1 MKHRI
6 QKGISIF
13 LSVLLLGQSIPAA
26 LAVSED
32 EFQGEGVA
40 ITQEVFPDAGFR
52 SWLKNP
58 AHISG
63 YGADGL
69 LTEEELA
76 DIRAINVAGQNL
88 TSLQGIEVFF
98 ALESLD
104 CQNNR
109 LTELDVRQN
118 RELKYLHCAFNRIR
132 SLDVSGL
139 EKLISL
145 VCENN
150 GMTALDL
157 TGCTALEI
165 IYCRSNNLP
174 KVDFSSNT
182 SLKFIETFDNRLTEV
197 DLSMLSNLEFVHLD
211 HNRLTHLD
219 LSKNTNLSPIGS
231 GFVARNNWLDTLTL
245 PVSSTVVVD
254 ASVYDEQDPKTGYE
268 RTEWYMDQ
276 EFTQLAPNELP
287 ANGQTLYVKWLPN
300 DYTIYYSANGG
311 SGSMPS
317 QAAVWD
323 EELTLPASGFTRFGY
338 RFGGWKDTYGDGAVY
353 EAQEMVKNLAG
364 EIQGDRVTLYAQW
377 NPIQYSISFDEN
389 GGSGEMDSVT
399 ATYDRDLRLPDC
411 GFTPPTDMKFAGWSL
426 TPNGTVRY
434 KDGASVR
441 NLTAQEGDTITLYA
455 IWRERA
461 ANQYLLELEQTF
473 SSYTPSGYT
482 AQDWAA
488 LAAEYERARAELAAA
503 EEEQLDALL
512 AQAKE
517 KMAQVPTLDERAEQV
532 AELWR
537 ETYDEIIRKVDGRA
551 VQEENAVSVYTW
563 AERAMEGLTP
573 EFVADRTDL
582 SREED
587 CQLVAASAVQREKS
601 TMQGLRRLDEAA
613 QWAASLDGLSTRAM
627 SEVTAAWLAAYEE
640 AVAEAAS
647 HAAQLKSTFVDA
659 LQQRAQL
666 AQQKQQA
673 ATQVHMDYSSYDQ
686 ANYDADGIRQLE
698 QILHTAL
705 DEIEQASSESEVASL
720 VKRAQEEFKAVP
732 DINGQTPPEGG
743 DGSGSGDGDGDSGS
757 SGGGSSSGGSSS
769 GGSSGGS
776 GSVSVPT
783 YSITKPAQ
791 TSHGQV
797 TIEPER
803 AKRGDTVTITAK
815 PESGYELGQLIVK
828 DKSGNA
834 LAVKKLG
841 DGKYTFTMPA
851 SPVEVQVTFERV
863 PSPSASFAD
872 VPADAYYAKAVS
884 WAVEKGIT
892 SGTGEGTF
900 GPDESCTRAQIV
912 TFLWRAAGSPMPQS
926 GANPFRDLSRDA
938 YYYDAMLWAVE
949 NGVIGGTTAVTCEP
963 DAPCTRAQ
971 AVTMLWRTAGSPM
984 GSGTTEFLD
993 VPEDAYYASAASWAA
1008 KQGITS
1014 GIGDGR
1020 FGADQTCTRAQ
1031 IMTFLYQKVQG
1042 A

>member
-32 EFQGEGVA
+32 EPQGEGVA

-52 SWLKNP
+52 SWLKDP

-76 DIRAINVAGQNL
+76 EIRAINVEGQNL
-88 TSLQGIEVFF
+88 TSLKGIEVFS

-139 EKLISL
+139 GKLISL

-197 DLSMLSNLEFVHLD
+197 NLSMLSNLEFVHLD
-211 HNRLTHLD
+211 YNQLTHLD

-231 GFVARNNWLDTLTL
+231 GFVACNNWLDTLTL

-254 ASVYDEQDPKTGYE
+254 ASVYEEQNPKTGYE
-268 RTEWYMDQ
+268 RTEWYMDR
-276 EFTQLAPNELP
+276 EFTQPAPNELP

-317 QAAVWD
+317 QAAVWE
-323 EELTLPASGFTRFGY
+323 EELTLPESGFTRFGY
-338 RFGGWKDTYGDGAVY
+338 RFGGWKDTYGDGTLY
-353 EAQEMVKNLAG
+353 SPQETVKNLAG

-411 GFTPPTDMKFAGWSL
+411 GFTAPADMKFAGWSL

-441 NLTAQEGDTITLYA
+441 NLTAQEGETITLYA

-461 ANQYLLELEQTF
+461 ANQYLLELDQIF
-473 SSYTPSGYT
+473 SSYAPSGYT

-503 EEEQLDALL
+503 EEEQLDTLL

-517 KMAQVPTLDERAEQV
+517 QMAQVTTLDERAEQ
-532 AELWR
+532 AAKLWR
-537 ETYDEIIRKVDGRA
+537 EAYDEIIRKVDGQA
-551 VQEENAVSVYTW
+551 VREENAVSVYTW
-563 AERAMEGLTP
+563 AEQAMEGLTP

-587 CQLVAASAVQREKS
+587 CQLVAATAVQREKS

-647 HAAQLKSTFVDA
+647 HAAQLERTFVDA

-673 ATQVHMDYSSYDQ
+673 AAQVQMDYSSYDQ
-686 ANYDADGIRQLE
+686 DNYDEEGIRQLE

-705 DEIEQASSESEVASL
+705 AEIEQASSESEVASL
-720 VKRAQEEFKAVP
+720 VKRAQEAFRAVP

-743 DGSGSGDGDGDSGS
+743 DGEGSGSGDGDSGS
-757 SGGGSSSGGSSS
+757 SGGGSSS
-769 GGSSGGS
+769 GS

-797 TIEPER
+797 TIKPER
-803 AKRGDTVTITAK
+803 AKRGETVTITAK
-815 PESGYELGQLIVK
+815 SEGGYELGQLTVK

-834 LAVKKLG
+834 VPLKELG

-851 SPVEVQVTFERV
+851 SPVEVQATFKPIPG
-863 PSPSASFAD
+863 PSTSFAD
-872 VPADAYYAKAVS
+872 VPADAYYAKAVA

-900 GPDESCTRAQIV
+900 GPDLSCTRAQIV
-912 TFLWRAAGSPMPQS
+912 TFLWRAAGSPAPQN
-926 GANPFRDLSRDA
+926 GTNPFRDLSRDS

-984 GSGTTEFLD
+984 GSGTNEFLD
-993 VPEDAYYASAASWAA
+993 VPEDAYYAPAASWAA

-1014 GIGDGR
+1014 GIGAGL

-1031 IMTFLYQKVQG
+1031 IMTFLYQKVQE

>member
-1 MKHRI
+1 MKHKI

-13 LSVLLLGQSIPAA
+13 LSALLLGQSIPAA
-26 LAVSED
+26 LALSED
-32 EFQGEGVA
+32 EPQGEGVA

-76 DIRAINVAGQNL
+76 DIRAINVTGQNL

-150 GMTALDL
+150 DMTALDL

-211 HNRLTHLD
+211 HNRLRHLD

-276 EFTQLAPNELP
+276 EFTQPAPDELP

-317 QAAVWD
+317 QAAVW
-323 EELTLPASGFTRFGY
+323 EKELTLPESSFTRFGY
-338 RFGGWKDTYGDGAVY
+338 RFSGWKDTYGDGAVY
-353 EAQEMVKNLAG
+353 EPQETVKNLAG

-377 NPIQYSISFDEN
+377 SPIQYSISFDEN

-411 GFTPPTDMKFAGWSL
+411 GFTAPTDMKFAGWSL

-461 ANQYLLELEQTF
+461 ANQYLLELDQIF
-473 SSYTPSGYT
+473 SAYTPSNYT

-488 LAAEYERARAELAAA
+488 LAAEYEQARAELAAA
-503 EEEQLDALL
+503 EEEQLDTLL

-517 KMAQVPTLDERAEQV
+517 KMAQVPTLDDRTEQV
-532 AELWR
+532 SELWR
-537 ETYDEIIRKVDGRA
+537 ETYDEIIRKVNGRA
-551 VQEENAVSVYTW
+551 VQEENAASIHMW

-573 EFVADRTDL
+573 EFVAEQTDL
-582 SREED
+582 SRAED
-587 CQLVAASAVQREKS
+587 CQLVATSAVQWEKS

-627 SEVTAAWLAAYEE
+627 SEVTAAWLSAYEE

-647 HAAQLKSTFVDA
+647 HTAQLKSTFVDA

-686 ANYDADGIRQLE
+686 ANYDEEGIRQLE

-705 DEIEQASSESEVASL
+705 AEIEKASSESEVASL
-720 VKRAQEEFKAVP
+720 VERAQEAFKAVP
-732 DINGQTPPEGG
+732 DINGQTPPDGG
-743 DGSGSGDGDGDSGS
+743 DGDGSGDGDSGS
-757 SGGGSSSGGSSS
+757 SGGGSSS

-791 TSHGQV
+791 ISHGQV
-797 TIEPER
+797 TIKPER

-815 PESGYELGQLIVK
+815 PESGYELSQLTVR
-828 DKSGNA
+828 DKSGTA
-834 LAVKKLG
+834 VAVKEMG
-841 DGKYTFTMPA
+841 GGKYTFTMPA
-851 SPVEVQVTFERV
+851 SPVEIQVTFERV
-863 PSPSASFAD
+863 PSPGASFAD
-872 VPADAYYAKAVS
+872 VPADAYYAKAVA

-900 GPDESCTRAQIV
+900 GPDLSCTRAQIV
-912 TFLWRAAGSPMPQS
+912 TFLWRAAGSPVPQNKT
-926 GANPFRDLSRDA
+926 NPFQDLSRDA

-949 NGVIGGTTAVTCEP
+949 SGVIGGTTAVTCEP

-984 GSGTTEFLD
+984 DNGKIEFLD
-993 VPEDAYYASAASWAA
+993 VPEDAYYAPAASWAA
-1008 KQGITS
+1008 KRGITS
-1014 GIGDGR
+1014 GIGDGL
-1020 FGADQTCTRAQ
+1020 FGGDQTCTRAQ

>member
-1 MKHRI
+1 MKYKI

-32 EFQGEGVA
+32 ESQGEGVA

-76 DIRAINVAGQNL
+76 EIRAINVAGQNL
-88 TSLQGIEVFF
+88 TSLQGIEVFS

-139 EKLISL
+139 GKLISL

-231 GFVARNNWLDTLTL
+231 GFVARNNWLDSLTL

-268 RTEWYMDQ
+268 RTAWYMDQ
-276 EFTQLAPNELP
+276 EFTQPAPNELP

-323 EELTLPASGFTRFGY
+323 EELTLMESGFTRFGY
-338 RFGGWKDTYGDGAVY
+338 QFGGWKDTYGDGTVY
-353 EAQEMVKNLAG
+353 EAQETVKNLAG

-461 ANQYLLELEQTF
+461 TNQYLLELDRIF
-473 SSYTPSGYT
+473 SSYVPSNYT

-488 LAAEYERARAELAAA
+488 LAAEYEQVRAEMAAA

-517 KMAQVPTLDERAEQV
+517 QMAQVPTLDDRAEQV
-532 AELWR
+532 ADLWR
-537 ETYDEIIRKVDGRA
+537 ETYGEIIRKVDGRA

-563 AERAMEGLTP
+563 TERAMEGLTP
-573 EFVADRTDL
+573 EFVAGRTDL

-601 TMQGLRRLDEAA
+601 TMQGLRRLGEAA

-686 ANYDADGIRQLE
+686 ANYDAEGIRQLE
-698 QILHTAL
+698 QILHTVLA
-705 DEIEQASSESEVASL
+705 EIEQASSESEVASL

-743 DGSGSGDGDGDSGS
+743 DGGGSGEGDGDSGS
-757 SGGGSSSGGSSS
+757 SGGSSSGGSSS
-769 GGSSGGS
+769 GGSGS
-776 GSVSVPT
+776 GSVSIPT

-791 TSHGQV
+791 ISHGQV
-797 TIEPER
+797 TIDPER

-815 PESGYELGQLIVK
+815 PESGYELGQLTVK

-834 LAVKKLG
+834 VAVKKFG

-872 VPADAYYAKAVS
+872 IPADAYYAKAVA

-912 TFLWRAAGSPMPQS
+912 TFLWRAAGSPTPQS
-926 GANPFRDLSRDA
+926 GTNPFQDLSRDA
-938 YYYDAMLWAVE
+938 YYYNAMLWAVE

-984 GSGTTEFLD
+984 GSGTSTFLD
-993 VPEDAYYASAASWAA
+993 VLEDAYYAPAASWAA

-1031 IMTFLYQKVQG
+1031 IMTFLYQKVRG

>member
-1 MKHRI
+1 M
-6 QKGISIF
+6 
-13 LSVLLLGQSIPAA
+13 L
-26 LAVSED
+26 
-32 EFQGEGVA
+32 
-40 ITQEVFPDAGFR
+40 
-52 SWLKNP
+52 
-58 AHISG
+58 
-63 YGADGL
+63 
-69 LTEEELA
+69 
-76 DIRAINVAGQNL
+76 
-88 TSLQGIEVFF
+88 
-98 ALESLD
+98 
-104 CQNNR
+104 
-109 LTELDVRQN
+109 ELD
-118 RELKYLHCAFNRIR
+118 RI
-132 SLDVSGL
+132 
-139 EKLISL
+139 
-145 VCENN
+145 
-150 GMTALDL
+150 
-157 TGCTALEI
+157 
-165 IYCRSNNLP
+165 
-174 KVDFSSNT
+174 
-182 SLKFIETFDNRLTEV
+182 
-197 DLSMLSNLEFVHLD
+197 
-211 HNRLTHLD
+211 
-219 LSKNTNLSPIGS
+219 
-231 GFVARNNWLDTLTL
+231 
-245 PVSSTVVVD
+245 
-254 ASVYDEQDPKTGYE
+254 
-268 RTEWYMDQ
+268 
-276 EFTQLAPNELP
+276 
-287 ANGQTLYVKWLPN
+287 
-300 DYTIYYSANGG
+300 
-311 SGSMPS
+311 
-317 QAAVWD
+317 
-323 EELTLPASGFTRFGY
+323 
-338 RFGGWKDTYGDGAVY
+338 
-353 EAQEMVKNLAG
+353 
-364 EIQGDRVTLYAQW
+364 
-377 NPIQYSISFDEN
+377 
-389 GGSGEMDSVT
+389 
-399 ATYDRDLRLPDC
+399 
-411 GFTPPTDMKFAGWSL
+411 
-426 TPNGTVRY
+426 
-434 KDGASVR
+434 
-441 NLTAQEGDTITLYA
+441 
-455 IWRERA
+455 
-461 ANQYLLELEQTF
+461 F
-473 SSYTPSGYT
+473 SSYVPSNYT

-488 LAAEYERARAELAAA
+488 LAAEYEQVRAEMAAA

-517 KMAQVPTLDERAEQV
+517 QMAQVPTLDDRAEQV
-532 AELWR
+532 ADLWR
-537 ETYDEIIRKVDGRA
+537 ETYGEIIRKVDGGA
-551 VQEENAVSVYTW
+551 VQEENAVSVHTW

-627 SEVTAAWLAAYEE
+627 SEVTAAWLAVYEE

-732 DINGQTPPEGG
+732 DINCQTPPEGG
-743 DGSGSGDGDGDSGS
+743 DGDGSGDGGGSGEGDGDSGS
-757 SGGGSSSGGSSS
+757 SGGSSSGGSSS
-769 GGSSGGS
+769 GGSSSGGSSSGGSGS

-791 TSHGQV
+791 ISHGPV

-815 PESGYELGQLIVK
+815 PESGYELGQLTVK

-834 LAVKKLG
+834 VAVKKLG

-872 VPADAYYAKAVS
+872 VPAAAYYAKAVA

-912 TFLWRAAGSPMPQS
+912 TFLWRAAGSPTPQS
-926 GANPFRDLSRDA
+926 GTNPFQDLSRDA
-938 YYYDAMLWAVE
+938 YYYNAMLWAVE

-984 GSGTTEFLD
+984 GSGTSTFLD
-993 VPEDAYYASAASWAA
+993 VLEDAYYAPAASWAA

-1014 GIGDGR
+1014 GIGEGR

-1031 IMTFLYQKVQG
+1031 IMTFLYQKVQR

>member
-1 MKHRI
+1 MKHKI
-6 QKGISIF
+6 QKGISMF

-32 EFQGEGVA
+32 EPQGESVA

-69 LTEEELA
+69 LTQEELA
-76 DIRAINVAGQNL
+76 EIRAINVAGQNL
-88 TSLQGIEVFF
+88 TSLQGIEVFS

-139 EKLISL
+139 GKLISL

-150 GMTALDL
+150 GMTELDL

-231 GFVARNNWLDTLTL
+231 GFVACNNWLDTLTL

-268 RTEWYMDQ
+268 RTAWYMDQ
-276 EFTQLAPNELP
+276 EFTQPAPKELP

-323 EELTLPASGFTRFGY
+323 EELTLPESGFTRFGY
-338 RFGGWKDTYGDGAVY
+338 RFGGWKDTYGDGTLY
-353 EAQEMVKNLAG
+353 EAQETVKNLAG

-389 GGSGEMDSVT
+389 GGSGEMHSVT

-411 GFTPPTDMKFAGWSL
+411 GFTAPADMKFAGWSL

-441 NLTAQEGDTITLYA
+441 NLTAQEGETITLYA

-461 ANQYLLELEQTF
+461 TNQYLLELDRIF
-473 SSYTPSGYT
+473 SSYVPSNYT

-517 KMAQVPTLDERAEQV
+517 QMEQVTTLDERAEQV
-532 AELWR
+532 ADLWR

-551 VQEENAVSVYTW
+551 VQEENAASVYMW
-563 AERAMEGLTP
+563 AERAMEALTP

-587 CQLVAASAVQREKS
+587 CQLAASAAVQREKS

-627 SEVTAAWLAAYEE
+627 SEVTAAWLSAYEE

-647 HAAQLKSTFVDA
+647 HAAQLQRAFVDA

-686 ANYDADGIRQLE
+686 ANYDAEGIRQLE

-705 DEIEQASSESEVASL
+705 AEIEQASSEAEVASL
-720 VKRAQEEFKAVP
+720 VKRAQEDFKAVP

-743 DGSGSGDGDGDSGS
+743 DGSGSGDGDGGS

-769 GGSSGGS
+769 GGSSSGGS

-791 TSHGQV
+791 ISHGQV
-797 TIEPER
+797 TIKPER

-815 PESGYELGQLIVK
+815 PESGYELGQLTVK

-834 LAVKKLG
+834 VAVKKLE

-863 PSPSASFAD
+863 SSPSTAFAD
-872 VPADAYYAKAVS
+872 VPADAYYAKAVT
-884 WAVEKGIT
+884 WAVEQGIT

-900 GPDESCTRAQIV
+900 GPDQSCTRAQIV
-912 TFLWRAAGSPMPQS
+912 TFLWRAAGSPAPQNQT
-926 GANPFRDLSRDA
+926 NPFRDLSRDA

-984 GSGTTEFLD
+984 DNGKNEFLD
-993 VPEDAYYASAASWAA
+993 VPEDAYYAPAASWAA

-1014 GIGDGR
+1014 GIGDGL

-1031 IMTFLYQKVQG
+1031 IMTFLYQKVQR